1 MVTET
6 ISEWQPN
13 WAVPPGEILL
23 EALQERSMS
32 QSELARRMNR
42 PVKTINEI
50 VNAKAAITPET
61 AIQLE
66 RVLGI
71 SARFWN
77 ALEVAYR
84 EHLAREQAVEELK
97 EQASWVDRFPIR
109 DLVWKGLLSATKN
122 KAETL
127 SELLVFFRVSS
138 PQAWERHWLQP
149 GASYRASP
157 AFVAS
162 PEAVATWLR
171 WGEIEASK
179 IACQPF
185 NARAFQAVL
194 KDIRQLTNRRP
205 ISVMIEQVRTM
216 CAAVG
221 VAIVLTPELEGTH
234 LSGAARWLSPT
245 NALIQLSLRHVT
257 DDHFWFSFFH
267 EAGHLLAAGKRRDFV
282 DGVIEQKE
290 TADDDE
296 RLADDFARDLL
307 IPPVEYTDFVNAGIF
322 DATAIRAFAERIEI
336 APGIVVGRLQ
346 YDGLLRRSQLNDL
359 KKSLKWA

>member
-1 MVTET
+1 MV
-6 ISEWQPN
+6 IRMASEWQPN

-32 QSELARRMNR
+32 QSDLARRMNR

-50 VNAKAAITPET
+50 VNSKAAITPET

-71 SARFWN
+71 NASVWN

-84 EHLAREQAVEELK
+84 EHLAREQAAEDLR
-97 EQASWVDRFPIR
+97 EQASWADRFPIR
-109 DLVWKGLLSATKN
+109 DLVRRGFLSSTTN

-127 SELLVFFRVSS
+127 SELLTFFRVSS

-162 PEAVATWLR
+162 PEAVAAWLR
-171 WGEIEASK
+171 WGEIEADK
-179 IACQPF
+179 IVCQPF
-185 NARAFQAVL
+185 ATRRFQQAL
-194 KDIRQLTNRRP
+194 RDIRQLTNRP
-205 ISVMIEQVRTM
+205 ISIVIERVRAM
-216 CAAVG
+216 CAAAG
-221 VAIVLTPELEGTH
+221 VAVVLTPEFEGTH
-234 LSGAARWLSPT
+234 LSGAARWSSPT
-245 NALIQLSLRHVT
+245 KALIQLSIRHKT

-267 EAGHLLAAGKRRDFV
+267 EAGHLLATGKRRDFV
-282 DGVIEQKE
+282 DGVTEDDQE
-290 TADDDE
+290 SRDDE
-296 RLADDFARDLL
+296 LAADQFARDFL
-307 IPPVEYTDFVNAGIF
+307 IPPKSYSSFVKEGSF
-322 DATAIRAFAERIEI
+322 DAPAIRIFAEKIGI

-346 YDGLLRRSQLNDL
+346 RDRLINPSQLNGL
-359 KKSLKWA
+359 KRSIQWA